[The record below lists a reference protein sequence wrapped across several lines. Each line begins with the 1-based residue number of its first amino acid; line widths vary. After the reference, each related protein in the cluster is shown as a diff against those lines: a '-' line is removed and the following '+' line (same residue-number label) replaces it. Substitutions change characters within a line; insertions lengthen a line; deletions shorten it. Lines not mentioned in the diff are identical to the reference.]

1 MLLPKCCKYCANSR
15 FRLEPCKEGVATR
28 NAANT
33 LQTKTRDSN
42 AHQGEEKQDVNV
54 NGCDYSDWCSKL
66 KFVGAEHD
74 QICVWQI
81 NFVFGVAKMKVSL
94 SGLSEM

>member
-1 MLLPKCCKYCANSR
+1 M
-15 FRLEPCKEGVATR
+15 
-28 NAANT
+28 
-33 LQTKTRDSN
+33 
-42 AHQGEEKQDVNV
+42 